1 MGDPKFSRRKY
12 ETPAH
17 PWEGDRI
24 KAENEMLKKFGLK
37 NKRELWRAQSLV
49 RTLRAHSRDL
59 QARLR
64 TGDPQAKIETDQLLK
79 KCARMALLPQEGATL
94 NDILALNTETVLQR
108 RLQTVVYRKGLA
120 FTPKQARQFITH
132 GHAAIGPR
140 KVTIPGYMVKRGEE
154 DMIQYHVSSPL
165 SNDLHPVRPKP
176 DDLAKLKQEEV
187 PVEAPKAHEEI
198 KVAKPKLK
206 KMITTELKEE
216 KGEDIDA
223 ATAPAEKPEE

>member
-1 MGDPKFSRRKY
+1 
-12 ETPAH
+12 
-17 PWEGDRI
+17 
-24 KAENEMLKKFGLK
+24 
-37 NKRELWRAQSLV
+37 
-49 RTLRAHSRDL
+49 
-59 QARLR
+59 
-64 TGDPQAKIETDQLLK
+64 
-79 KCARMALLPQEGATL
+79 
-94 NDILALNTETVLQR
+94 
-108 RLQTVVYRKGLA
+108 
-120 FTPKQARQFITH
+120 
-132 GHAAIGPR
+132 
-140 KVTIPGYMVKRGEE
+140 MVKRGEE